1 MQTLGGEEWGH
12 VALSLVQLCVRN
24 TELENLHAGI
34 FPASESGDYADVKV
48 VSPYGEIP
56 WTNLSRISDAEMRE
70 LMIEIT
76 NKVFTYLMNIDALA
90 NVHTTRKW
98 QIPQLD
104 ARLAATADRYRQ
116 HLPKDP
122 T

>member
-1 MQTLGGEEWGH
+1 MQSAGLPP
-12 VALSLVQLCVRN
+12 SQLP
-24 TELENLHAGI
+24 T
-34 FPASESGDYADVKV
+34 
-48 VSPYGEIP
+48 PYGEIP

-98 QIPQLD
+98 QSPQLD
-104 ARLAATADRYRQ
+104 ARLAATAARYRQ
-116 HLPKDP
+116 HLSKDP

>member
-1 MQTLGGEEWGH
+1 MQTLGEEEWGH

-24 TELENLHAGI
+24 TELENLHSGI

-90 NVHTTRKW
+90 NVFTTRKW

-104 ARLAATADRYRQ
+104 AGLVATANRYRQ